1 MELYPE
7 DDGEL
12 HSYLSYEERKM
23 HERLL
28 EYTLEKYRIQD
39 IKFMASQGISVEDIS
54 KGINYPLDKVKKI
67 LETE

>member
-28 EYTLEKYRIQD
+28 EYTLAKIRIKD
-39 IKFMASQGISVEDIS
+39 IA
-54 KGINYPLDKVKKI
+54 NL
-67 LETE
+67 